1 MKKFLTALFCLATL
15 FSLVFAGTAFAETGC
30 YFCDNGKDCERHC
43 IACPSDP
50 TGKCPAHCYFC
61 KNGLDC
67 QKHCADCKAQGQT
80 CVLHCY
86 FCKTSLACSRH
97 GEGGDHEEPPVIDPV
112 EPENS
117 VEAVS
122 YPPVVLRGPVT
133 ETIEDGETP
142 LVSEPEMEEFEEEEV
157 PMAATPEVEE
167 TEEEP
172 LEEEDADVIAVPKT
186 GEGKTFPILLA
197 LSALGVA
204 VLLAAVRKV
213 RA

>member
-1 MKKFLTALFCLATL
+1 M
-15 FSLVFAGTAFAETGC
+15 
-30 YFCDNGKDCERHC
+30 
-43 IACPSDP
+43 
-50 TGKCPAHCYFC
+50 AHCYFC

-86 FCKTSLACSRH
+86 FCKNSLACSRH

-112 EPENS
+112 GLENS